1 LLVVDS
7 LASVVSARGDGLRPA
22 SRWSRVSGSRPKP
35 AVSPDADLLDELVGD
50 LLWFEDQARA
60 VLKYPPRPSG
70 ARGAVARSRAVAW
83 LVDHLESVLAAV
95 AAGPAELVKGAL
107 GWERRLRRAVEDEPP
122 SWTPARCSCGDR
134 NLRWDA
140 RVGYFVCGACG
151 NHVGE
156 VEERGM
162 VADEA
167 GA

>member
-1 LLVVDS
+1 MHAQVVAGCAAQLVRPARVS
-7 LASVVSARGDGLRPA
+7 AASVGCSGRGGEVA
-22 SRWSRVSGSRPKP
+22 GGRVAGGSP
-35 AVSPDADLLDELVGD
+35 
-50 LLWFEDQARA
+50 
-60 VLKYPPRPSG
+60 
-70 ARGAVARSRAVAW
+70 
-83 LVDHLESVLAAV
+83 ESVLAAA

-151 NHVGE
+151 KHVGE
-156 VEERGM
+156 VEERGL

-167 GA
+167 GT